1 MKRSFI
7 ALLALIIGM
16 TYTAADDSGI
26 RKMVRDFESRTGC
39 GSVSVVIVDHGD
51 VSYYGD
57 PDGLYQI
64 GSMTKAFTGLAVREL
79 IDEGV
84 ISEDD
89 CLSELIP
96 GFEAYYKG
104 EAVEITVE
112 DLLRQ
117 ESGYTNSESAYPSAA
132 EGMTLAQWAESINRR
147 ELVCMPGDEYNYSN
161 VNYNL
166 LGLIIENVTG
176 MSYREYMEEN
186 ILSPAGLDST
196 YVGTPDDPSWIIK
209 GSRIGFRIPFAY
221 EVPVREGSIPA
232 GYFYSDT
239 EDIGSWLIKWI
250 YGEDEAVTEILSH
263 LEKEGDYYAGW
274 EMFEDGIIGH
284 SGGTANYSSRIV
296 FSRDKEIGVCVLT
309 NLNVAA
315 STDSLCNNICSYM
328 LGENPGSP
336 ATDVWTVFDIIF
348 SVVTLIALIL
358 FVLAFI
364 MRRKRVLISTGLITL
379 LLLALTTILMPAIFG
394 ASLHEIISVWAPL
407 SFGAGIA
414 ALALASLALLIKFFK
429 VLKNEGRKKT
439 G

>member
-1 MKRSFI
+1 
-7 ALLALIIGM
+7 M
-16 TYTAADDSGI
+16 T
-26 RKMVRDFESRTGC
+26 R
-39 GSVSVVIVDHGD
+39 
-51 VSYYGD
+51 
-57 PDGLYQI
+57 
-64 GSMTKAFTGLAVREL
+64 
-79 IDEGV
+79 
-84 ISEDD
+84 
-89 CLSELIP
+89 
-96 GFEAYYKG
+96 
-104 EAVEITVE
+104 
-112 DLLRQ
+112 
-117 ESGYTNSESAYPSAA
+117 
-132 EGMTLAQWAESINRR
+132 
-147 ELVCMPGDEYNYSN
+147 
-161 VNYNL
+161 
-166 LGLIIENVTG
+166 
-176 MSYREYMEEN
+176 
-186 ILSPAGLDST
+186 
-196 YVGTPDDPSWIIK
+196 
-209 GSRIGFRIPFAY
+209 SRIGFRIPFAY

-250 YGEDEAVTEILSH
+250 YGEDEAVTVILSH

-348 SVVTLIALIL
+348 P
-358 FVLAFI
+358 
-364 MRRKRVLISTGLITL
+364 L

-429 VLKNEGRKKT
+429 VLKDEGRKKT